1 MERGNTKH
9 GPVHDQEMAH
19 ETEGMVRSGARRTHG
34 EEWREPE
41 PVDDAIPPV
50 RRGDGANPQPSGRDY
65 ELRNELARLLTRDWF
80 PADRDRVLARLSDAD
95 APRDL
100 LDRIAALPG
109 DQSYEHPR
117 DVLVALGINSPET
130 KGQTNQ
136 SHPLGEYQD
145 GEDQA
150 S

>member
-19 ETEGMVRSGARRTHG
+19 EAQGLVRGGAHRAHA

-41 PVDDAIPPV
+41 PVDDGLPPV

-65 ELRNELARLLTRDWF
+65 ELRNELARVLTRDWF
-80 PADRDRVLARLSDAD
+80 PADRDAVLARLADSDA
-95 APRDL
+95 PPDL
-100 LDRIAALPG
+100 VERVSALPADSRFDG
-109 DQSYEHPR
+109 PR

-130 KGQTNQ
+130 RG
-136 SHPLGEYQD
+136 
-145 GEDQA
+145 
-150 S
+150 